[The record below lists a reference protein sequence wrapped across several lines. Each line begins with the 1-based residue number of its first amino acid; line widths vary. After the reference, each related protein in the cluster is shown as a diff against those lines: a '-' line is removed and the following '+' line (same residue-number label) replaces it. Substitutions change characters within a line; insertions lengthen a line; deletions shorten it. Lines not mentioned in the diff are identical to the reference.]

1 MVRSRGATV
10 VVTPAANFGL
20 VREGAP
26 AAVFEPLAKACLM
39 NRERLVRMTATLSL
53 DDNTKV
59 DGFGS
64 GAIRLG
70 LGIGY
75 GNTTSTGSVTDAHGL
90 RRAIRLIPATVRPR
104 RHQSAP
110 FEKTH
115 GNTEAKNPFL
125 KTAL

>member
-1 MVRSRGATV
+1 MTKSR
-10 VVTPAANFGL
+10 
-20 VREGAP
+20 
-26 AAVFEPLAKACLM
+26 PLTIDITKARWKMLGHAL
-39 NRERLVRMTATLSL
+39 RL
-53 DDNTKV
+53 DENTKV

-90 RRAIRLIPATVRPR
+90 RWAIRLIPATVRPR

-110 FEKTH
+110 FKKTH